1 MILSEQLSKNNLC
14 NRSCS
19 NKDASRWR
27 TCWEHICMLFYII
40 LCISTLYVVMPV
52 DSWYSNFEHISLSC
66 YRNRYMCTF
75 PSSTQEQEAKLSN
88 KTQNKKILLLL
99 HRYNLHPFICCVI
112 ILFI

>member
-1 MILSEQLSKNNLC
+1 MHAVLY
-14 NRSCS
+14 
-19 NKDASRWR
+19 
-27 TCWEHICMLFYII
+27 H
-40 LCISTLYVVMPV
+40 TLYVVIPV